1 MKSVADWK
9 NIALAA
15 LLGGMLAAPALAQPG
30 PGIGGGPRMQN
41 AAPGAGGG
49 MGRGMRFSQ
58 DNTPGWTLM
67 TPAEQAAHREKM
79 LSMQTYADCKAYQ
92 TEHRA
97 VMEAR
102 ARERGVTLPA
112 ARQPGCERMQA
123 RGLLK

>member
-1 MKSVADWK
+1 MKSAADWK

-30 PGIGGGPRMQN
+30 PGM
-41 AAPGAGGG
+41 GGG